1 MYTILVAVDGSEP
14 SLRAVDCAARRAKE
28 SHCGIKLLH
37 VEKPVMAWEVGA
49 VSSVEDAEL
58 AREFKRGEVLDASAS
73 RLDAATAVAKL
84 AVTGEPAGTI
94 LEQAERLGA
103 DEIVIGSRGLRP
115 LGAAMLGSV
124 AY

>member
-37 VEKPVMAWEVGA
+37 VGKPVMAWEVGA

-58 AREFKRGEVLDASAS
+58 AREFKSGEVLDASAS
-73 RLDAATAVAKL
+73 RLDAATAVEKL

>member
-1 MYTILVAVDGSEP
+1 
-14 SLRAVDCAARRAKE
+14 
-28 SHCGIKLLH
+28 
-37 VEKPVMAWEVGA
+37 MAWEVGA
-49 VSSVEDAEL
+49 VSSVEDAELAEL